1 MYFIIRNNQ
10 SFGPYDKNALLSYVE
25 TGKILA
31 QDKAY
36 QQGNPT
42 EIKTGGHFL
51 NQAGLKIKIKQ
62 KGSLISQLKDI
73 GRELIVPSSVFSRK
87 EIIKD
92 KKLLVLALVGLA
104 PTVLIK
110 FTFFSF
116 LTFYSIALYFSV
128 IWGLFFFYLFKTTQV
143 KTRTTIFIFFITQIL
158 VFFLWDVVHLPA
170 LPGINI
176 LYSFVESH
184 NFFLRLIGFI
194 LGVGVCEEIAK
205 ALPLFILA
213 KRTEEPII
221 PQTLVF
227 YGLMSGIG
235 FGVFEGVQYQTTVN
249 VKLDYDAA
257 FFMNVARLTSLPF
270 LHAVWAGIAGYFIS
284 FANLYPRYGKSL
296 YLLAIAVPALLHG
309 LYNTLGWSLPGLFIT
324 FIGVVLLMNYLR
336 KGVDYQSKLSN

>member
-10 SFGPYDKNALLSYVE
+10 SFGPYDKNALLAYVE

-36 QQGNPT
+36 EQNNPAD
-42 EIKTGGHFL
+42 IKTVSYFL
-51 NQAGLKIKIKQ
+51 KQAGCTIKIKQ
-62 KGSLISQLKDI
+62 KGSLMSQLKDI
-73 GRELIVPSSVFSRK
+73 GRELIVPNSVFSRK
-87 EIIKD
+87 EIAKD
-92 KKLLVLALVGLA
+92 KKLLVLALIGLA

-128 IWGLFFFYLFKTTQV
+128 IWGLFFFYLFKTSQV
-143 KTRTTIFIFFITQIL
+143 KTRTTISIFFVTQIL
-158 VFFLWDVVHLPA
+158 VFFLWDMVHLPA
-170 LPGINI
+170 WPGLSF
-176 LYSFVESH
+176 LYSLTESPSWL
-184 NFFLRLIGFI
+184 LRMFGFI
-194 LGVGVCEEIAK
+194 LGVGVCEEIVK

-213 KRTEEPII
+213 KRSNEPLI

-249 VKLDYDAA
+249 AKLAYDVA

-284 FANLYPRYGKSL
+284 FA
-296 YLLAIAVPALLHG
+296 
-309 LYNTLGWSLPGLFIT
+309 TW
-324 FIGVVLLMNYLR
+324 GV
-336 KGVDYQSKLSN
+336 SS